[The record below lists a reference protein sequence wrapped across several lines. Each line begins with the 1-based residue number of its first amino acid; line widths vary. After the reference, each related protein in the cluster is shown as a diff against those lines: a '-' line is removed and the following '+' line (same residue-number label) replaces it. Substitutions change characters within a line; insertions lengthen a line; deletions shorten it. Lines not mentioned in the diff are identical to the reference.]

1 MGLGRVCQRTA
12 KDFTTTGTFHAN
24 FWEQREGRT
33 DLVFYMS
40 DITTEETGG
49 NELGFWV
56 RFVLFVDTMTT
67 STNIRSRMNVPLFS
81 FCSFFSSLGT
91 ETTYCDIRIAQRA
104 RTSSESRPAVNPR

>member
-1 MGLGRVCQRTA
+1 MGLSRVCQRTA

-24 FWEQREGRT
+24 SWEQREGRT

-56 RFVLFVDTMTT
+56 RVVLFVDTMTT
-67 STNIRSRMNVPLFS
+67 STNIRSRMNVP
-81 FCSFFSSLGT
+81 FFSSLGT